1 MVPDA
6 EALKVMCDCLVKLD
20 IGDFRVKVNHR
31 GILDG
36 MFEVCGVPAD
46 KVRPISSAVDKLD
59 KMAWEDVRKEMV
71 EDKGLDP
78 VVADSI
84 KQYVELKS
92 GSDLD
97 AFITRLEALPEFV
110 ANARVKAGLEEM
122 RLLATYLEALGVA
135 QYISFDLSLARGLD
149 YYTGVIYEAVV
160 TSSDARGVGSVA
172 SGGRYDNLVG
182 MFSGGI

>member
-135 QYISFDLSLARGLD
+135 QLICRSRGGWITTLVSFTRLLSRVQMLEESGVSQAEEDMITLLAC
-149 YYTGVIYEAVV
+149 
-160 TSSDARGVGSVA
+160 
-172 SGGRYDNLVG
+172 LVEV
-182 MFSGGI
+182 SN